1 MELAADLALAVAAAT
16 EAGAMAMRYFGG
28 QLDVRDKSPNNPVS
42 DADLAIDAF
51 LQERLR
57 KARPD
62 YGWLS
67 EESVDDRSRYSAR
80 FCWVVDPI
88 DGTRAFIKAKPHF
101 TICIG
106 LLADNEPVLGVVFNP
121 ATGEMFEAATGQGA
135 RLNGVAIAP
144 STCDTIEGC
153 AMLGDPGMFR
163 HPAWQPPWPQ
173 MDVVSRNSIAYRM
186 CLVAAGQYDGA
197 IALSA
202 KNDWDLVAAAVIVA
216 EAGAI
221 ATTHDGAAFVYN
233 QPDPRQ
239 ISLVVAGSALHSLL
253 IGRVHHVKLS

>member
-1 MELAADLALAVAAAT
+1 MALAADLALAVAAAN
-16 EAGAMAMRYFGG
+16 EAGAMAMRFYG
-28 QLDVRDKSPNNPVS
+28 QELDVSNKSPNDPVS
-42 DADLAIDAF
+42 NVDIAIDAF
-51 LQERLR
+51 LKAQLR
-57 KARPD
+57 EARPN

-67 EESVDDRSRYSAR
+67 EESVDDHSRHSAR

-106 LLADNEPVLGVVFNP
+106 LLDHNVPVLGVVFNP
-121 ATGEMFEAATGQGA
+121 ATGEMFEAIQGGGA
-135 RLNGVAIAP
+135 RLNGVEIAP
-144 STCDTIEGC
+144 STCDAIEGC
-153 AMLGDPGMFR
+153 AMLGDPAMFR

-186 CLVAAGQYDGA
+186 CLVACGQYDAA

-202 KNDWDLVAAAVIVA
+202 KQDWDLVAASVIVD

-221 ATTHDGAAFVYN
+221 ATTHEGAALMYN
-233 QPDPRQ
+233 QPNPRQ
-239 ISLVVAGSALHSLL
+239 ISLVVAGRGLHSLL
-253 IGRVHHVKLS
+253 IGRVHHVKLA